1 MHHWQG
7 QPCKVPKTSDQH
19 DEQPRTPQHQ
29 AEIRN
34 VEEQLREKERYLQIR
49 EAEIQKML
57 QVVDERREAVNLEE
71 GSLQQRLA
79 AVREQEEKL
88 RLREATLTQRMPNER
103 QRNRA
108 ARDSDRISLASTIR
122 NSKHDNMDFSFKSG
136 ARLKEESEYYTNEG

>member
-1 MHHWQG
+1 MHRRQR

-57 QVVDERREAVNLEE
+57 QAVDERREAVNPEE

-88 RLREATLTQRMPNER
+88 RLREAALTQRMPNER
-103 QRNRA
+103 QRNRP

-122 NSKHDNMDFSFKSG
+122 NSKHDNMDFFFKNNAS
-136 ARLKEESEYYTNEG
+136 LKEESEYYTNEG